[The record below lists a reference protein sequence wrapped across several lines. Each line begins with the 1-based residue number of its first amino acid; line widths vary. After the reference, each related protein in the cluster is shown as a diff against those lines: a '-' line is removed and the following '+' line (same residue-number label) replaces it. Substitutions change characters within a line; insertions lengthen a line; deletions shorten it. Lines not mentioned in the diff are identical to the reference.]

1 MRIVL
6 TGPAYLGKEK
16 ILRKRIITACK
27 RCRITVDRCVTGST
41 NFLVASRQDTVKVR
55 AAKMMDV
62 PVITYDDLIFRTLR
76 GKTLRGEKM

>member
-16 ILRKRIITACK
+16 ILRTRIITACK
-27 RCRITVDRCVTGST
+27 REKITVDRRITGST
-41 NFLVASRQDTVKVR
+41 NFLVASRQDTVKAR